1 MNNDKIKIILV
12 DDHNI
17 VRDGLKALLM
27 MEDDIEVVGEA
38 SDGEDLY
45 RLLKDLKPNILLLDI
60 FMPGKSGIEIAEEI
74 SNNYPEIKIIILSSS
89 MDEDSIFNSIQ
100 AGINGYLPKNV
111 KKDELV
117 EAIHQVSEDKEF
129 YSDAIPTTIFK
140 NFKKFAL
147 VGKKLMLQHTV
158 SLTDREKEI
167 VRWFAEGLS
176 YKDIAEKLSISTRT
190 VETHKN
196 NIMAKFEFKTTVD
209 LIKYAIKNGLVE
221 L

>member
-1 MNNDKIKIILV
+1 MNKDKIKIIIV

-17 VRDGLKALLM
+17 VREGLNAILM
-27 MEDDIEVVGEA
+27 MEDDIEVIGEA
-38 SDGEDLY
+38 SDGEELY

-60 FMPGKSGIEIAEEI
+60 FMPGKSGIEIAEEM
-74 SNNYPEIKIIILSSS
+74 SNDYPEIKIIILSSNI
-89 MDEDSIFNSIQ
+89 DEDSIFKSIQ

-111 KKDELV
+111 KKDELL
-117 EAIHQVSEDKEF
+117 EAIHQVNDDKEF

-147 VGKKLMLQHTV
+147 IGKKLMLQHTV

-176 YKDIAEKLSISTRT
+176 YKDIAEKLSISIRT
-190 VETHKN
+190 VEVHKN
-196 NIMAKFEFKTTVD
+196 NIMEKLKFKTNVD
-209 LIKYAIKNGLVE
+209 LIKYAIKKGFVE